1 MTLNN
6 WITQWLE
13 SYKITVRPSTYQAS
27 GYILKNHIIPRLG
40 DHELT
45 ALTEEVISAFL
56 NAVQQEGN
64 HRRDE
69 PMSQQAMRHI
79 LALLKQILDAAV
91 AVKLIPE
98 NHAKPFN
105 YKGKNRVDI
114 EPLDDWEIEEY
125 LSAAEELGHLPMFL
139 LALEYGLRQRELI
152 ALRWSDLNPQKRIL
166 TIHENR
172 VVERR
177 VLVTYG
183 DETRTIKLSKYA
195 IQQLEQEHR
204 KHPSSDIMFIHPG
217 TLKPYSP
224 AMLRRLHQKVL
235 DHAQIPAIH
244 FRDLR
249 HTCAIR
255 NLEAGRSLKE
265 VSSELGRNP
274 DFVTKHRYR
283 TYLPDA
289 ESRSHENGSRTFQTA
304 DQHDAA
310 DKLGTILSI

>member
-1 MTLNN
+1 MTLND

-13 SYKITVRPSTYQAS
+13 SYKTTVRPSTYQAS

-40 DHELT
+40 DYELT
-45 ALTEEVISAFL
+45 ALTEEVIGDFL
-56 NAVQQEGN
+56 NTVQQDGN
-64 HRRDE
+64 HRKDE

-79 LALLKQILDAAV
+79 LALLKQILDTAV
-91 AVKLIPE
+91 TAKLIPE
-98 NHAKPFN
+98 NHAKQFN

-152 ALRWSDLNPQKRIL
+152 ALRWSDLDLKKRIL

-183 DETRTIKLSKYA
+183 NETRTIKLSKYA
-195 IQQLEQEHR
+195 VQQLEQEHL

-224 AMLRRLHQKVL
+224 AMVRRLHKKVL
-235 DHAQIPAIH
+235 ERAQLPDIH

-255 NLEAGRSLKE
+255 NLEAGRSLE
-265 VSSELGRNP
+265 DVSSELGKNP
-274 DFVTKHRYR
+274 DFVTKHRYQK
-283 TYLPDA
+283 YL
-289 ESRSHENGSRTFQTA
+289 SNGTVNKQCQSFSLTIAQEAAANKIEQILTF
-304 DQHDAA
+304 
-310 DKLGTILSI
+310 

>member
-13 SYKITVRPSTYQAS
+13 SYKPTVRPSTYQAS

-40 DHELT
+40 DYELA
-45 ALTEEVISAFL
+45 ALTEEVIGAFL
-56 NAVQQEGN
+56 NTVQQEGN

-91 AVKLIPE
+91 TANPIPE
-98 NHAKPFN
+98 NHAKQFN

-125 LSAAEELGHLPMFL
+125 LSAAEELGYLPMFL

-152 ALRWSDLNPQKRIL
+152 ALRCSDLDSQTRIL

-172 VVERR
+172 VVEHRA
-177 VLVTYG
+177 LVTYG

-195 IQQLEQEHR
+195 VQQLEQEHL

-224 AMLRRLHQKVL
+224 AMVRRLHQKVL
-235 DHAQIPAIH
+235 ERAQLPDIH

-255 NLEAGRSLKE
+255 NLEAGRSLE
-265 VSSELGRNP
+265 DVSSELGRNP
-274 DFVTKHRYR
+274 DFVTKHRYKN
-283 TYLPDA
+283 YLPHDVVTEA
-289 ESRSHENGSRTFQTA
+289 KIQQAASAQEQQLVADTFQN
-304 DQHDAA
+304 
-310 DKLGTILSI
+310 LLML

>member
-1 MTLNN
+1 
-6 WITQWLE
+6 
-13 SYKITVRPSTYQAS
+13 
-27 GYILKNHIIPRLG
+27 
-40 DHELT
+40 
-45 ALTEEVISAFL
+45 
-56 NAVQQEGN
+56 
-64 HRRDE
+64 
-69 PMSQQAMRHI
+69 MSQQAMRHI

-177 VLVTYG
+177 ALVTYG

-195 IQQLEQEHR
+195 VQQLEQEHL
-204 KHPSSDIMFIHPG
+204 KHPSSDVMFIHPG

-224 AMLRRLHQKVL
+224 AMVRRLHQKVL
-235 DHAQIPAIH
+235 ERAQLPDIH

-255 NLEAGRSLKE
+255 NLEAGRSLKD

-274 DFVTKHRYR
+274 DFVTKHRYKN
-283 TYLPDA
+283 YLPHDTVTEA
-289 ESRSHENGSRTFQTA
+289 KIQQTASAQEQQLAADTFQS
-304 DQHDAA
+304 
-310 DKLGTILSI
+310 LLML